1 VLHVESV
8 EIELVATVELIA
20 PLLLV
25 APKIIIKIDSVKIVE
40 R

>member
-8 EIELVATVELIA
+8 EIEPVATVELIA

>member
-1 VLHVESV
+1 MLHVESV